1 MERQLLKH
9 GVNVQSR
16 RLGQNRVAARK
27 SRQRRKEYVVC
38 LEEEV
43 WLHMQQTS
51 VVHASTLTMLN

>member
-1 MERQLLKH
+1 MS

-27 SRQRRKEYVVC
+27 SRQRRKEYVTC

-43 WLHMQQTS
+43 WLA
-51 VVHASTLTMLN
+51 HAASLCCACNQCD